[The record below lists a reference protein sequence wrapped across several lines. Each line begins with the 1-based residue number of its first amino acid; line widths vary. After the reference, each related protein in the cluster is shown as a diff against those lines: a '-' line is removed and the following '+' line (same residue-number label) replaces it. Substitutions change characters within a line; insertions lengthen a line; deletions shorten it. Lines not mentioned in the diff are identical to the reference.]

1 VGERRAEG
9 RAIGSALGQGNIEA
23 APAAAI
29 CGLQAELGQRRDRLG
44 RQQRVNKLE
53 EGIAA
58 STEPAVQGG
67 AKGAQGLEIMSG
79 YTAQG
84 ARTSRRWH
92 FRRSAL
98 SFGLHHQLS
107 Y

>member
-1 VGERRAEG
+1 MGERRAGG
-9 RAIGSALGQGNIEA
+9 RDINSALGQGIIEA
-23 APAAAI
+23 APAASL
-29 CGLQAELGQRRDRLG
+29 CSLQTEVGQRRDRLG

-58 STEPAVQGG
+58 STEAAVQGG

-84 ARTSRRWH
+84 TRTSRRWH

-98 SFGLHHQLS
+98 SLG
-107 Y
+107 